1 MELSSIAN
9 ELVSLEENIILVYAF
24 NATGKTRLSVS
35 YKDKTKELNDE
46 KRNLEILFFYKCVQM
61 DIFVLLLLGKSPSN

>member
-35 YKDKTKELNDE
+35 YKDKTKEMNDDNKGHFKTIFTNFRNEYKFNE
-46 KRNLEILFFYKCVQM
+46 KLFLDEI
-61 DIFVLLLLGKSPSN
+61 I